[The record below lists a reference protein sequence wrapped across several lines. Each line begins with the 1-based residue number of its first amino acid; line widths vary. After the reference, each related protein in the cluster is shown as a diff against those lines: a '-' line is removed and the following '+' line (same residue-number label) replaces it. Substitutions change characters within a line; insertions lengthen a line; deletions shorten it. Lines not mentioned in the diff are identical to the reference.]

1 MVEKANVEQFREGL
15 MRMIEVLPEPQQ
27 HQQEEAP
34 EEAVSGSWLRGK
46 A

>member
-1 MVEKANVEQFREGL
+1 MVEKASVEQFGEGL

-27 HQQEEAP
+27 HQQQEP
-34 EEAVSGSWLRGK
+34 GEEAVSGSWLREK